1 MRFSRRAVMGL
12 GLVAG
17 AAMATPAGAQAP
29 GVLEVSGD
37 GAGRYADALED
48 IRAYGAQ
55 HMAAYGLPG
64 LTVSIVGPDG
74 LTAFLRFG
82 HGDAGGHGPIRP
94 DQLFQVGSISKS
106 FTALCVFKLVDAG
119 RLSLDA
125 DVRKLLPDLPLPDDG
140 PLTVQSLLNHGS
152 GLPDDAPIF
161 PRGGDG
167 RLWRGFAPGSH
178 WSYSNLG
185 FALLSELVER
195 VSGRAFADYLQG
207 EILTPLGMTATR
219 PAILTGERARYA
231 ASYSPFYGDR
241 AFPRAGPLGPGPWT
255 DMTEGSGC
263 VASTAADMALYAR
276 YLIAAGSGHG
286 APLLSDAAA
295 TRFCRPTIEAPGW
308 AVKGA
313 KYANGL
319 AVVPVGDRALLH
331 HTGGMLSFNSAIHVD
346 PIAGVGA
353 FASTN
358 VGLIPYR
365 PRELTA
371 YACARLRAVVD
382 GRPAPKPVPV
392 PPKAPDATDVL
403 GRYVGAKGEV
413 LLVTASPRGVIAT
426 LGGEELILTASRR
439 NMTATLG
446 GKAVEMEMVDEDA
459 FMAVDPAA
467 TPFALVFRRSAKT
480 VTRAWWGEV
489 EYVRDGQAFTPPT
502 SAAVRALTGH
512 YGNYDPWRGAF
523 HVLAQGETL
532 YLDGTARLTPL
543 PGGAYRIGDED
554 WSPERLWFEAVA
566 GGRPQRIVISGV
578 DYLRRP

>member
-1 MRFSRRAVMGL
+1 MRINRRAVVGL

-17 AAMATPAGAQAP
+17 AGMAAPAGAQTP

-37 GAGRYADALED
+37 AGGRYAAALED

-82 HGDAGGHGPIRP
+82 HGDADGRGPIRP

-106 FTALCVFKLVDAG
+106 FTALCVFKLVDTG

-125 DVRKLLPDLPLPDDG
+125 DVRTLLPDLPLPSDG

-167 RLWRGFAPGSH
+167 RLWRGFAPGTH

-195 VSGRAFADYLQG
+195 VSGRPFADYLQG
-207 EILTPLGMTATR
+207 EILTPLGMAATR
-219 PAILTGERARYA
+219 PAILTGERALYA

-263 VASTAADMALYAR
+263 VASTAADMARYAR
-276 YLIAAGSGHG
+276 YLIAAGKGHG

-295 TRFCRPTIEAPGW
+295 SLFCQPTIEAPGW

-319 AVVPVGDRALLH
+319 AVVPVGDRPLLH

-358 VGLIPYR
+358 VGLISYR

-371 YACARLRAVVD
+371 YACARLRAVVE
-382 GRPAPKPVPV
+382 GAAAPKPVPV
-392 PPKAPDATDVL
+392 PAKAPDPVDVL
-403 GRYVGAKGEV
+403 GRYRGAKGEI
-413 LLVTASPRGVIAT
+413 LMVTASARG
-426 LGGEELILTASRR
+426 L
-439 NMTATLG
+439 TATLD
-446 GKAVEMEMVDEDA
+446 GKPVEMEIADEDA
-459 FMAVDPAA
+459 FVAIDPAA

-489 EYVRDGQAFTPPT
+489 EYVREGQAFTPQT

-512 YGNYDPWRGAF
+512 YGNDDPWRGAF

-543 PGGAYRIGDED
+543 PGGAYRIGDDD

>member
-1 MRFSRRAVMGL
+1 MRINRRAVVGL

-17 AAMATPAGAQAP
+17 AAMAAPAEAQTP
-29 GVLEVSGD
+29 GVLEVAGD
-37 GAGRYADALED
+37 PAGRYAAAFED

-82 HGDAGGHGPIRP
+82 HGDLDGRGPIRP
-94 DQLFQVGSISKS
+94 DQLFQIGSISKS

-119 RLSLDA
+119 QLSLDA
-125 DVRKLLPDLPLPDDG
+125 DVRKLLPDLPLPSDG

-167 RLWRGFAPGSH
+167 RLWRGFAPGTH

-195 VSGRAFADYLQG
+195 VSGRPFADYLQA
-207 EILTPLGMTATR
+207 EILTPLSMAATR
-219 PAILTGERARYA
+219 PAILTGERALYA
-231 ASYSPFYGDR
+231 ASYAPFYGDR

-263 VASTAADMALYAR
+263 VASTAADMARYAR
-276 YLIAAGSGHG
+276 YLISAGSGRG

-295 TRFCRPTIEAPGW
+295 LHFCQPTIDAPGW

-319 AVVPVGDRALLH
+319 AVVPVEDRALLH

-358 VGLIPYR
+358 VGLISYR

-382 GRPAPKPVPV
+382 GRPAPKPVAV
-392 PPKAPDATDVL
+392 PPKASEAGDVL
-403 GRYVGAKGEV
+403 NRYVGAKGEV
-413 LLVTASPRGVIAT
+413 LVVTASPRG
-426 LGGEELILTASRR
+426 L
-439 NMTATLG
+439 TATLA
-446 GKAVEMEMVDEDA
+446 GKAVEMEIVDEDA
-459 FMAVDPAA
+459 FIAVDPAA

-489 EYVRDGQAFTPPT
+489 EYVREGQTFTPPT

-512 YGNYDPWRGAF
+512 YGNDDPWRGAF
-523 HVLAQGETL
+523 HVLAQGEAL

-554 WSPERLWFEAVA
+554 WSPERLWFEAPA

>member
-1 MRFSRRAVMGL
+1 MRINRRAVMGL

-17 AAMATPAGAQAP
+17 AAMAAPADAQTP
-29 GVLEVSGD
+29 GVLEVARD
-37 GAGRYADALED
+37 PAGRYAAALED

-74 LTAFLRFG
+74 LTALLRFG
-82 HGDAGGHGPIRP
+82 HGDADGRGPIRP
-94 DQLFQVGSISKS
+94 DQLFQIGSISKS

-119 RLSLDA
+119 QLSLDA
-125 DVRKLLPDLPLPDDG
+125 DVRKLLPDLPLPSDG

-167 RLWRGFAPGSH
+167 RLWRGFATGSH

-185 FALLSELVER
+185 FALLSELVEQ
-195 VSGRAFADYLQG
+195 VSGRPFADYLQA

-219 PAILTGERARYA
+219 PAILTGERALYA

-263 VASTAADMALYAR
+263 VASTAADMARYAR
-276 YLIAAGSGHG
+276 FLIAAGSGHG

-295 TRFCRPTIEAPGW
+295 TRFCQPTIDAPGW

-319 AVVPVGDRALLH
+319 AVVPVEDRPLLH

-358 VGLIPYR
+358 VGLIAYR

-371 YACARLRAVVD
+371 YACARLRAVVEA
-382 GRPAPKPVPV
+382 RPAPKPTPV
-392 PPKAPDATDVL
+392 PHKAPDTPEVF
-403 GRYVGAKGEV
+403 GRYVDAKGAILDV
-413 LLVTASPRGVIAT
+413 AASARGA
-426 LGGEELILTASRR
+426 
-439 NMTATLG
+439 TATLG
-446 GKAVEMEMVDEDA
+446 GKAIEMELADEDT
-459 FMAVDPAA
+459 FIAVDPA
-467 TPFALVFRRSAKT
+467 TTTFAMVFRRTAKI
-480 VTRAWWGEV
+480 VTRVWWGET
-489 EYVRDGQAFTPPT
+489 EYIRAGQAFTAST
-502 SAAVRALTGH
+502 SPAVKALTGH
-512 YGNYDPWRGAF
+512 YGNDDPWRGSF
-523 HVLAQGETL
+523 YVLAQGEKL
-532 YLDGTARLTPL
+532 YIEGTALLTPL
-543 PGGAYRIGDED
+543 AGGGYRVGDDD

-566 GGRPQRIVISGV
+566 GGRPQRLVLSGV